1 MMKWMPIAALQCT
14 GILVIKSDDFDTIS
28 KQIRNTSMSNI
39 YNQMV
44 MMKKMMMM
52 KMMMMRKM
60 RKEGCIAWWVSSL

>member
-28 KQIRNTSMSNI
+28 KQIRNTLMSNI
-39 YNQMV
+39 YNQM
-44 MMKKMMMM
+44 MMMM

-60 RKEGCIAWWVSSL
+60 RKEGCIAWWVSSLFD